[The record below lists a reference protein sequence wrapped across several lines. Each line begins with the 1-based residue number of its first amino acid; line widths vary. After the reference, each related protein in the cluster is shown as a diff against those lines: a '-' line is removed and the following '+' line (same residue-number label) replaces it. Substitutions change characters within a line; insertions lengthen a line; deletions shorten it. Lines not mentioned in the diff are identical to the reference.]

1 MKQAK
6 SEELASKAGKD
17 DINEENEIVVGKL
30 AEVSR
35 AENLK
40 DLLLGNLRFTDDIR
54 KFKCTKNILFLT
66 KIQQQNTFFYP
77 LIMLLKLRNR
87 NCRNAVSHLWPDTT
101 APFLIPYRYAVY
113 STLIMEMHCETGCF
127 KYKYYKL

>member
-1 MKQAK
+1 MLYCKAKNFFISSPPKDKKPEPANGQADSDKQKGKSTKNKDKKPGKSGKMKQAK

-40 DLLLGNLRFTDDIR
+40 DLLLRNLRFTDDIR
-54 KFKCTKNILFLT
+54 KFKCTKNILFF
-66 KIQQQNTFFYP
+66 KK
-77 LIMLLKLRNR
+77 KLSLSIN
-87 NCRNAVSHLWPDTT
+87 NVVKT
-101 APFLIPYRYAVY
+101 
-113 STLIMEMHCETGCF
+113 
-127 KYKYYKL
+127 